1 MLNDRSDTTE
11 DDFEAY
17 EDIEMSSSSRCE
29 DQALSSVESMKDQ
42 GETSYA
48 SKYSNLFVFSG
59 GNKAGMQAM
68 DKEKQ
73 AQIIYEM
80 SKDSAYFKRTVKLD
94 EEATIKAQKL
104 RKSFE
109 QVSGPLAQR
118 LQQTAHQ
125 KYLELEKRRRINRI
139 CCVLDMDMFF
149 AAVEIRDR
157 PELKDL
163 PVAVGGIGMIST
175 SNYVAR
181 QYGVRAAMP
190 GFIAKKL
197 CPNLVFVNCNFDKY
211 QIVSKQMKEII
222 EQYDPHYRSWSLD
235 EVYFDLTDASIKKY
249 YEIHGGTGQVVRES
263 KELEEEDDD
272 ETNHDQM
279 QHSSSMESTGKP
291 SIFDLR
297 SLAAQLLQDIRKKIT
312 EVTNGLT
319 CSAGIAN
326 NFMLAKICAD
336 INKPNGQYE
345 LTPTREGILQF
356 IMNLPTRKVGGIGKV
371 TEKILSELGIK
382 TLADIQTNATQIIH
396 AFTPTTSDFLMRVS
410 LGIDSDEGVDPSNSS
425 SPEGSH
431 RKSIGCERTYSSKG
445 ISNRAE
451 LYRKLDELC
460 IHLSKDI
467 SNSSSIIGG
476 KTLTLKIKDVQFNL
490 HTKAYTLP
498 LRLSKEVIKTREQ
511 LFNIA
516 KELLDSFL
524 PLNVRLLGIS
534 LSKLQFQ
541 EEKVSL
547 GALDK
552 FIRMN
557 KEEKGSSTSLLNDKE
572 TCCPDAIDLLNDG
585 RSNVQDQTK
594 SEDFINLLDEENIEY
609 DEVIQTKDDESSSSS
624 YTCPICNLRLAVSLQ
639 QYNQHIDDCLTAQS
653 LREESSTDH
662 QKDMN
667 ENHSVDTSSLFSK
680 VIGSK
685 KKITQTSSSTNNSQR
700 KKLKVMK
707 ESTHSQSTIS
717 SFLQSTI

>member
-1 MLNDRSDTTE
+1 MLNDRSNTTE
-11 DDFEAY
+11 DDLDAY
-17 EDIEMSSSSRCE
+17 DDIEMSSSSRCG
-29 DQALSSVESMKDQ
+29 DGALSSVELMKDQ

-125 KYLELEKRRRINRI
+125 KYLELEKRRRIDRI

-235 EVYFDLTDASIKKY
+235 EVYFDLTDASMQKY
-249 YEIHGGTGQVVRES
+249 YEINGGTGQVDRES
-263 KELEEEDDD
+263 SKEIEEED
-272 ETNHDQM
+272 DQM
-279 QHSSSMESTGKP
+279 QHSSPMESTGKP

-297 SLAAQLLQDIRKKIT
+297 SIAAQLLQDIRKKIT

-410 LGIDSDEGVDPSNSS
+410 LGIDSDEGMDPSNSS
-425 SPEGSH
+425 SSEGSH

-498 LRLSKEVIKTREQ
+498 VRLSKEVIKTREQ
-511 LFNIA
+511 FFNIA

-541 EEKVSL
+541 EKKVSL

-552 FIRMN
+552 FIRMR
-557 KEEKGSSTSLLNDKE
+557 KEEKRSSASLLNDKD
-572 TCCPDAIDLLNDG
+572 TCCPDAIDLLNEG
-585 RSNVQDQTK
+585 RSNDHDQGK
-594 SEDFINLLDEENIEY
+594 NEDVINLLDEENIEY
-609 DEVIQTKDDESSSSS
+609 DEIIRTKDDESSSSS
-624 YTCPICNLRLAVSLQ
+624 YTCPICNLSLAVSLQ

-653 LREESSTDH
+653 LREESCTDH
-662 QKDMN
+662 QNDMN
-667 ENHSVDTSSLFSK
+667 SENHPSVDTSSLFSK

-685 KKITQTSSSTNNSQR
+685 KKISQTSSTNNSQR
-700 KKLKVMK
+700 KKLKFMK
-707 ESTHSQSTIS
+707 ESTHSQGTIS